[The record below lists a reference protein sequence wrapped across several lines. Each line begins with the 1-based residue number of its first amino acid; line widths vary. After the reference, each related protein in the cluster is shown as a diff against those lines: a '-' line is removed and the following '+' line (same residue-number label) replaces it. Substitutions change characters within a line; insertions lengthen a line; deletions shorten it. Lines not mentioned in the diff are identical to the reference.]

1 LSHIFSLFSD
11 DLTLYFLPKTVLG
24 KGFQIFTFN
33 SSFNIFFFADIVSIE
48 NTPRAKR
55 NIFGE
60 LSRLYSKN
68 IHGKKECL
76 VSNITTEEGLNNSQ
90 TVFSITF
97 TLLPHQILFF
107 PIEYKELILNPEL
120 FTEMQIYTDEE
131 EIR

>member
-33 SSFNIFFFADIVSIE
+33 SSFNFFFFADIVSIE

-55 NIFGE
+55 NIFEE